1 MEGCTKN
8 VKKLGLCSTHG
19 PARKRCEFEGCTKV
33 AVKSGRCIAHGAKKK
48 GCSHNECEK
57 QAIFCGMCKR
67 HYDETNRNVK
77 GRAPV
82 TTTASEDD
90 HIIDDE
96 DSDDVSSDEKVD
108 PNDVSIHQA
117 PQTGGGERGHH
128 HQRGLSLFHDG
139 ELMNTIINNGV
150 PPVEN
155 DGLHG
160 LSILYTDDTGDPEA
174 TSSHPKD

>member
-1 MEGCTKN
+1 M
-8 VKKLGLCSTHG
+8 
-19 PARKRCEFEGCTKV
+19 

-48 GCSHNECEK
+48 GCSHDECEK
-57 QAIFCGMCKR
+57 QAIFGGMCKR
-67 HYDETNRNVK
+67 HYDETNRIAK

-90 HIIDDE
+90 IDDE
-96 DSDDVSSDEKVD
+96 DNDDISSDEQAD
-108 PNDVSIHQA
+108 TNDASLRQA
-117 PQTGGGERGHH
+117 RQTGDGAKGHH
-128 HQRGLSLFHDG
+128 HQRGLSIFHDS

-160 LSILYTDDTGDPEA
+160 LSILCKDDTGDPEA
-174 TSSHPKD
+174 ASSNLKD